1 MWLVSAGYVHITRY
15 GCKNS
20 RADAVMPNFELI
32 TATVSAVL
40 GMRSSGSQLDI
51 VAVLSLPDTACA
63 TMMAKVGT

>member
-1 MWLVSAGYVHITRY
+1 
-15 GCKNS
+15 
-20 RADAVMPNFELI
+20 MPNFELI

-51 VAVLSLPDTACA
+51 VAVLSLPDTARA